1 MTPIIDPLEDRIAQ
15 RLRSQRETLGWSL
28 GELAEQS
35 GVSKAMIARV
45 ERGEASPTAALLG
58 RLCAGLGITLTALM
72 AAAEMTDATH
82 WTVADQTVW
91 QDPATG
97 LVRRLVGTPLAGGGA
112 EIARLTLPPGTVV
125 SYEVP
130 PRLVVHQH
138 LVMLAGALRFTIG
151 DDGFDLAP
159 GDCVGAR
166 IDRRTRFEVLGTD
179 PAEYLV
185 VIDRGRV

>member
-1 MTPIIDPLEDRIAQ
+1 MTTTIDDVERRIAD

-28 GELAEQS
+28 GALAEHS

-72 AAAEMTDATH
+72 AAAEMTDATR
-82 WTVADQTVW
+82 WTLADQTVW

-112 EIARLTLPPGTVV
+112 EIARLTLPPGTVI
-125 SYEVP
+125 SYEMP

-138 LVMLAGALRFTIG
+138 LVMLAGALRFTVG
-151 DDGFDLAP
+151 HDAFDLAP

-166 IDRRTRFEVLGTD
+166 IDRPTRFEVLGPD

-185 VIDRGRV
+185 VSDRGRV